1 MQMSQLDHVHVANN
15 LYTLTYQIHPT
26 AIVSVDARIGRDV
39 VIGPYSI
46 IEGNVSIGQ
55 GTVIGSHVS
64 IKSWTEIGEYNQ
76 IETGAVIGAIP
87 QDLKFNG
94 EKSTVSIGNNNIIRE
109 YVTIS
114 RGTSGGGG
122 VTCIGNN
129 NVIMTSAH
137 IAHDVQMG
145 NHNIISNAVA
155 VAGHVIID
163 DWVTIGGLCGI
174 HQFVQLGRMSMI
186 GSQTRITKDVMPY
199 TLVCGNPA
207 KRFGI
212 NIERLQRNGYSSVA
226 RMEIQRAYK
235 ILFHDGH
242 LLTNAIEILK
252 HELIGNSDVAYILK
266 FLENSKRSFY
276 R

>member
-15 LYTLTYQIHPT
+15 LYTLTHQIHPT

-46 IEGNVSIGQ
+46 IEDNVSIGQ
-55 GTVIGSHVS
+55 GTVIGSHTS

-76 IETGAVIGAIP
+76 IETGAIIGAIP
-87 QDLKFNG
+87 QDLKFSG
-94 EKSTVSIGNNNIIRE
+94 EKSTVIVGNNNIIRE

-122 VTCIGNN
+122 VTRIGNN

-145 NHNIISNAVA
+145 NHNVISNAVA
-155 VAGHVIID
+155 IAGHVIID

-212 NIERLQRNGYSSVA
+212 NIERLQRNGYSPVA
-226 RMEIQRAYK
+226 RMQIQRAYK

-242 LLTNAIEILK
+242 LLTNGIEILK
-252 HELIGNSDVAYILK
+252 REFIDNNDVAYILK

>member
-1 MQMSQLDHVHVANN
+1 MQMSQLDHVHVTNN
-15 LYTLTYQIHPT
+15 LYNLTHQIHPT
-26 AIVSVDARIGRDV
+26 AIVSADARLGMGVI
-39 VIGPYSI
+39 IGPYSI
-46 IEGNVSIGQ
+46 IEGHVSIGQ
-55 GTVIGSHVS
+55 GTIIGSHVS
-64 IKSWTEIGEYNQ
+64 IRSWTEIGEHNQ
-76 IETGAVIGAIP
+76 IETGAIIGAIP
-87 QDLKFNG
+87 QDLKFSG
-94 EKSTVSIGNNNIIRE
+94 EKSTVLIGNNNIIRE

-122 VTCIGNN
+122 VTRIGNN

-145 NHNIISNAVA
+145 NNNIISNAVG

-186 GSQTRITKDVMPY
+186 GSQTRITKDVLPF

-212 NIERLQRNGYSSVA
+212 NIERLQRNGYTSVA
-226 RMEIQRAYK
+226 RMQIQRAYK
-235 ILFHDGH
+235 ILLHDGH
-242 LLTNAIEILK
+242 LLTNAIEVLK
-252 HELIGNSDVAYILK
+252 REFIDNNDVDCLIK